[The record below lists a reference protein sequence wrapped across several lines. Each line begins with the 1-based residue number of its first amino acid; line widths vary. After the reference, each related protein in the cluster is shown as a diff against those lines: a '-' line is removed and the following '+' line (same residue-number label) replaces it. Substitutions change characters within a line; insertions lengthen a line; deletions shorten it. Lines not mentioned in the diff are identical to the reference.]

1 VKVQTR
7 LLGWLPFNRFQVRAG
22 LFGLTEKFD
31 QHTSHRALKK
41 VILKLP
47 ELHYGKVSLTT

>member
-1 VKVQTR
+1 